1 MSQWFGKKVS
11 TPKTI
16 DEKTLDANW
25 DRMFDKTDDV
35 LDVYNDERLVSKFDK
50 QSKISVDK
58 NKENK

>member
-16 DEKTLDANW
+16 DEKTLDENW
-25 DRMFDKTDDV
+25 DRMFDKTDDI